1 MLYTLCVSV
10 TCYTV
15 IYTQLPGVKMYL
27 LPEDTLLEMQFP
39 EVSDINYPEPA
50 LSCCSRVPNRN
61 TMTILYAYLVKA
73 HLPAA
78 TNVTKYT
85 IPGYNLIPHTNF
97 YLYFRMWPSALML
110 LSVTKWILKYLR
122 QDWMWKHILTVIKGP
137 ILSKLKLL

>member
-73 HLPAA
+73 HLPTA

-97 YLYFRMWPSALML
+97 YL
-110 LSVTKWILKYLR
+110 
-122 QDWMWKHILTVIKGP
+122 
-137 ILSKLKLL
+137 